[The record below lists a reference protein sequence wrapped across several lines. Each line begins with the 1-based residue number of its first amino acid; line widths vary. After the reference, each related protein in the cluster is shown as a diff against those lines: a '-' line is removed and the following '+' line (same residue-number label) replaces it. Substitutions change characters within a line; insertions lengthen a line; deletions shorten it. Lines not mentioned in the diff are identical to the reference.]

1 MIIGKRKLIVAL
13 VYLALAPAMV
23 WVTGDTEGIA
33 AIMVSL
39 ATGVAAFVWGNSH
52 EHTTD
57 PTAPDQP

>member
-33 AIMVSL
+33 AIMVAL
-39 ATGVAAFVWGNSH
+39 ATGVGAFVYGNSA
-52 EHTTD
+52 EHKSNNT
-57 PTAPDQP
+57 P

>member
-33 AIMVSL
+33 AIMVACASGL
-39 ATGVAAFVWGNSH
+39 AAFVYGNAA
-52 EHTTD
+52 EHK
-57 PTAPDQP
+57 ANNEIK